1 MLQAPALPGTPG
13 LDEHRAWVVARN
25 KGEPVVF
32 VRTPEH
38 GEAPTPVVA
47 AHRRILDSSRFP
59 SDFLNRLSE
68 RGLPPQLLRQIVLRR
83 GYVYGKNI
91 AMSNALVQAF
101 ELRDIFDE
109 PEIWIE
115 RGSRRL
121 HATRG
126 KWGKYYYKDGPD
138 AGRRAKYF
146 HFDRLGVVGQ
156 SYGPPLHRDARR
168 LMHEL
173 HFDRMRVQHR
183 TENHVVARLR
193 YGGMWVTT
201 LLRSEGARLEL
212 VCEAV
217 PAGEQGTLARVRR
230 EAKEQAK
237 VMVALRA
244 SMLKQVREELPFDE
258 PDTEWGQED
267 GALFLRWE
275 KAYLR
280 GHDHYRHHYDRY
292 PVFTDAG
299 QPRVPQVCIDFLT
312 HTLERASGTW
322 WAPEGEPRKRH
333 VGGIDFDQLMGDAS
347 RRRVPTFIDFVRE
360 HPARFEIKEYV
371 PSRHRYKYEK
381 SFFRHLEQNLD
392 DFQPGDMVMIF
403 GRAPWDHF
411 NVPHYHSFFIYDAD
425 PLTGMPILL
434 AGNAGR
440 PRVRSWQAEMG
451 RAPLRGIRYRIR
463 PNIDWLAQVVT
474 VPPNPDTPAVP
485 PIIDR
490 IR

>member
-1 MLQAPALPGTPG
+1 MLLLAACSRDSANKDDHRGTAASPSPSVATEGRERPDAAVIEPDDDAQPHRPRCGGQLHEVLQAPALPGTPG

-258 PDTEWGQED
+258 PTPS
-267 GALFLRWE
+267 GA
-275 KAYLR
+275 
-280 GHDHYRHHYDRY
+280 
-292 PVFTDAG
+292 
-299 QPRVPQVCIDFLT
+299 
-312 HTLERASGTW
+312 
-322 WAPEGEPRKRH
+322 KRTARSSF
-333 VGGIDFDQLMGDAS
+333 VGK
-347 RRRVPTFIDFVRE
+347 RPTFAATITIDTTTTATRCSRTPGSRGFRKCASTSSHTRSSGRRE
-360 HPARFEIKEYV
+360 
-371 PSRHRYKYEK
+371 
-381 SFFRHLEQNLD
+381 
-392 DFQPGDMVMIF
+392 PG
-403 GRAPWDHF
+403 
-411 NVPHYHSFFIYDAD
+411 
-425 PLTGMPILL
+425 
-434 AGNAGR
+434 GR
-440 PRVRSWQAEMG
+440 PRGSHESAMS
-451 RAPLRGIRYRIR
+451 A
-463 PNIDWLAQVVT
+463 AST
-474 VPPNPDTPAVP
+474 STS
-485 PIIDR
+485 
-490 IR
+490 